1 MYIIY
6 RIPRTCV
13 EIIEIKY
20 IYLTPILHTYTS
32 RPYVY
37 YVVNPITTTISLKCI
52 RLLRRYTLAPP
63 LYPLSVY
70 AYCVDTHWH
79 AAHYS
84 PPTFDRPRSKR
95 GDSSETSQRWR
106 SSRQKKKI
114 AAEPLRILTQSSLNK
129 RTSNTLGL
137 MMWWQNTMK

>member
-52 RLLRRYTLAPP
+52 RLLRRYTLACCALLPSS
-63 LYPLSVY
+63 LR
-70 AYCVDTHWH
+70 
-79 AAHYS
+79 S
-84 PPTFDRPRSKR
+84 PSI
-95 GDSSETSQRWR
+95 ETRR
-106 SSRQKKKI
+106 LERNKAKAKKK
-114 AAEPLRILTQSSLNK
+114 
-129 RTSNTLGL
+129 
-137 MMWWQNTMK
+137 